1 MTKKMKLA
9 GRPYVMIIRDGWGYN
24 PRPEEDAYNAV
35 KQARTP
41 VDDRLMRE
49 CPHGLIRT
57 YGEDVGLPEGTMGNS
72 EVGHQNIGAGRVC
85 YQESVRITKAIR
97 EGEFFRNEVLLEA
110 VARAREGGGK
120 LHLMG
125 LCSDIGVHSLLG
137 HLYGCLELAK
147 RNGLSR
153 VYLHAFMDGRDSPPN
168 SGKGYIEQIERKMA
182 EIGVG
187 RIATV
192 MGRYYAMDRDH
203 RWERVQAAYD
213 CMVSGEGAKARSAA
227 EAIEASYAKDQTD
240 EFVKPANLLD
250 GDGRPVALVEDGDSV
265 IFFNFRGDRP
275 REITRAFVENE
286 SFKGFERKTHP
297 LVHYVCMTEYDATI
311 PAPVAFAKVKQMPNI
326 AGEYFSNLGL
336 RQFRCAETEKYA
348 HVTFF
353 FNGGR
358 EEPFAGEDRQ
368 IIPSP
373 KVATY
378 DLQPEMSAEGVTE
391 EVLRRL
397 DTDQYDVV
405 IMNYANPD
413 MVGHTG
419 VLKAAI
425 KAAETVDACVGRI
438 LDKVER
444 LGGSALILADHGN
457 FERMWDFE
465 NDMPHTAHT
474 VGDVPMIVFGE
485 RFKGHALAEGGRLA
499 DVVPTLLEMMGLD
512 KPEEMTGRSLLI

>member
-1 MTKKMKLA
+1 MAEKTLA

-24 PRPEEDAYNAV
+24 PRPEEDAYNAI

-49 CPHGLIRT
+49 YPNCLIRT

-72 EVGHQNIGAGRVC
+72 EVGHQNIGAGRIC

-97 EGEFFRNEVLLEA
+97 EGAFFENPVLLEA
-110 VARAREGGGK
+110 VARARDSGGK

-153 VYLHAFMDGRDSPPN
+153 VYLHAFMDGRDSPPT
-168 SGKGYIEQIERKMA
+168 SGKGYLAEIEQKMA

-187 RIATV
+187 RIATI

-213 CMVSGEGAKARSAA
+213 CMVLGKGGKARSAV
-227 EAIEASYAKDQTD
+227 EAIEASYAADETD
-240 EFVKPANLLD
+240 EFVKPVNLWD
-250 GDGRPVALVEDGDSV
+250 GDGQPVALVEDGDSV

-275 REITRAFVENE
+275 REITRAFVEDD
-286 SFKGFERKTHP
+286 SFEGFERKKRP
-297 LVHYVCMTEYDATI
+297 QVYYVCMTEYDATI
-311 PAPVAFAKVKQMPNI
+311 PAPVAFEKIKRMPNI
-326 AGEYFSNLGL
+326 LGEYLGTLGL

-358 EEPFAGEDRQ
+358 EEPFEGEDRQ

-378 DLQPEMSAEGVTE
+378 DLQPEMSAAGVTE

-397 DTDQYDVV
+397 DRGAYDVV

-419 VLKAAI
+419 VLEAAI
-425 KAAETVDACVGRI
+425 KAAETVDACVGRV
-438 LDKVER
+438 LEKVGQM
-444 LGGSALILADHGN
+444 GGSALILADHGN

-474 VGDVPMIVFGE
+474 VGDVPMIAVGE
-485 RFKGHALAEGGRLA
+485 RFKERRLAEGGRLA
-499 DVVPTLLEMMGLD
+499 DVAPTFLAMMGLEQ
-512 KPEEMTGRSLLI
+512 PAEMTGRSLLV